1 MILKISP
8 ISIMAF
14 RLNLNA
20 NAQGSARQEKGEG
33 ICPELREVSSVRYWV

>member
-14 RLNLNA
+14 RLYLNA
-20 NAQGSARQEKGEG
+20 NAKSSVRQEKDEG
-33 ICPELREVSSVRYWV
+33 ICPELREVSSVSYGV